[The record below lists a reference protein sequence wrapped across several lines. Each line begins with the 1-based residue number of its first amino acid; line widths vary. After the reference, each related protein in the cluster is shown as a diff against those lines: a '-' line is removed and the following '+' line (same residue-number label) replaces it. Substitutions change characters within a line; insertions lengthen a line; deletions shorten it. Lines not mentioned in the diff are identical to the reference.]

1 MTTIAQSQ
9 RIKAAHQSRWSSTG
23 RNDPR
28 PNAAPTHQIAL
39 DQRRPLPP
47 STTKTAGSAILTA
60 SFIAFARIEPKQ
72 THNPSRPNPHR
83 ARRTA

>member
-9 RIKAAHQSRWSSTG
+9 RIKAAHRSRWSSTG

-28 PNAAPTHQIAL
+28 PNVAPAHQIARN
-39 DQRRPLPP
+39 QRRPLPP